1 MASLL
6 EVGPTPSHIPK
17 IEVFQIGSCYIPI
30 HSKFYADQK
39 FQKNLGS
46 EIALERIIGKIGRD
60 PHPSHIPQIKV
71 FQIWSYHIQ
80 IDRKCYADIKKVK
93 RS

>member
-1 MASLL
+1 MTSLL
-6 EVGPTPSHIPK
+6 EGTPTPSHIPK
-17 IEVFQIGSCYIPI
+17 IEVFQIGSYYIPTQ
-30 HSKFYADQK
+30 SKFYADQNI
-39 FQKNLGS
+39 QMNLGS
-46 EIALERIIGKIGRD
+46 EINLERIIGKIGRD